1 MASGPLKRL
10 SPYGDDELPTAKR
23 TRTDSTLTIVAAP
36 DPKPTGAQPVA
47 ELTSMEEQARSGLRR
62 SIALILQHVGFD
74 STSGPALERLT
85 EMTEEYMLMFSGEVM
100 LFASAARRSQ
110 PIPTDYDIGLKRVNL
125 GTGLLKPHLKPPIP
139 KPRITPTYATPAG
152 LVDTHQKGL
161 PLLGEELSGRPEKEA
176 KIYIPKSFPDFPSIH
191 TYKATPQDTDEV
203 TVQGTGLRWS
213 DDGTPVVGVEHDLAA
228 AAAAAEEAAMP
239 GAARDPRRVRE
250 ASARESKQAEEA
262 LRRVVRASKI
272 NTLKEA
278 RLAAQ
283 RGNHSRRRYDFWEEA
298 MREMVE
304 EGAGVKANGKG
315 GSLGLSLGAGASKSL
330 GTSSSAR
337 SEIADHSMIV
347 NAQRSHHR
355 QEVSRSGKRAHGDAT
370 AGK

>member
-10 SPYGDDELPTAKR
+10 SPFGEDELPTAKR
-23 TRTDSTLTIVAAP
+23 TRTDTSLTIVAAAE
-36 DPKPTGAQPVA
+36 PKKTDAQPMV
-47 ELTSMEEQARSGLRR
+47 ELTSMEEQARNGLRR

-100 LFASAARRSQ
+100 LFASAARRAQ
-110 PIPTDYDIGLKRVNL
+110 PIPTDYDIGLKRMNL
-125 GTGLLKPHLKPPIP
+125 GTALLRPHLKPPIP

-176 KIYIPKSFPDFPSIH
+176 RDYIPKSFPDFPSIH
-191 TYKATPQDTDEV
+191 TYKATPQDADEV
-203 TVQGTGLRWS
+203 TVQGTGLKWS
-213 DDGTPVVGVEHDLAA
+213 DDGTPVVGAEHDA
-228 AAAAAEEAAMP
+228 AAAAAEEAAMS

-283 RGNHSRRRYDFWEEA
+283 RGNYSRRRYDFWEEA

-304 EGAGVKANGKG
+304 EGAGAKANGKG
-315 GSLGLSLGAGASKSL
+315 GLAGLSFGAGASKPL

-355 QEVSRSGKRAHGDAT
+355 QEVSRSGKRVHGEVST
-370 AGK
+370 GK

>member
-10 SPYGDDELPTAKR
+10 SPFGEDELSTAKR
-23 TRTDSTLTIVAAP
+23 TRTDSSLTIVAASE
-36 DPKPTGAQPVA
+36 PKKTDAQPTI

-62 SIALILQHVGFD
+62 SIALMLQHVGFD

-100 LFASAARRSQ
+100 LFASAARRAQ
-110 PIPTDYDIGLKRVNL
+110 PIPTDYDIGLKRMNL
-125 GTGLLKPHLKPPIP
+125 GTALLRPHLKPPIP

-152 LVDTHQKGL
+152 LVDTHQKCL

-176 KIYIPKSFPDFPSIH
+176 KDYIPKSFPDFPSIH
-191 TYKATPQDTDEV
+191 TYKATPQDADEV
-203 TVQGTGLRWS
+203 TVQGTGLN
-213 DDGTPVVGVEHDLAA
+213 
-228 AAAAAEEAAMP
+228 
-239 GAARDPRRVRE
+239 
-250 ASARESKQAEEA
+250 
-262 LRRVVRASKI
+262 KI

-283 RGNHSRRRYDFWEEA
+283 RGNYSRRRYDFWEEA

-304 EGAGVKANGKG
+304 EGAGAGANGKG
-315 GSLGLSLGAGASKSL
+315 GLGGLSFGAGASKPL

-355 QEVSRSGKRAHGDAT
+355 QEVSRSGKRVRGEVST
-370 AGK
+370 AK